1 MAKGR
6 GSDSNPGWPHSAIE
20 MSKVVMPFRKKSI
33 LLSGINQLYICKYL
47 N

>member
-20 MSKVVMPFRKKSI
+20 MSKVVMPVRKKKDFVKWYKSTI
-33 LLSGINQLYICKYL
+33 HL
-47 N
+47 